1 MTPSEPTPLRT
12 PFESV
17 EKVILGRLAL
27 VDSHVEGNDE
37 DCQLVTLCVTD
48 ERVGVP

>member
-1 MTPSEPTPLRT
+1 MTPTEPIPLCA

-17 EKVILGRLAL
+17 EKVILGRLTL
-27 VDSHVEGNDE
+27 VDSHIEGTDE

-48 ERVGVP
+48 ERFEVP